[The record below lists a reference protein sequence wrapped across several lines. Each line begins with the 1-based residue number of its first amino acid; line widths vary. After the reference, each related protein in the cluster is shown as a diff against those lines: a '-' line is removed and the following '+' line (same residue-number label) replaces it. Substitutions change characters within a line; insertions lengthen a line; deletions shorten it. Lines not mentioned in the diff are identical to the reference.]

1 MKPDDLPMITGFGL
15 VLTFL
20 LLGVLMVFATL
31 VIARLVAPRRY
42 TEEKMT
48 PYECGEDPVG
58 NSWIQFNIRFY
69 IFALVFLIFD
79 VEMAFLLP
87 WAVAF
92 RSQELAASYG
102 ALAFWDAVVFVA
114 ILVVG
119 LIYLWAR
126 GDLRW
131 VRPQPQI
138 DKKEPTEREKRQR
151 DMLLGK
157 AV

>member
-1 MKPDDLPMITGFGL
+1 MYTSFERPFPGRSWNYGGGCPTSVSTLPRISWQGRAAGGNN
-15 VLTFL
+15 L
-20 LLGVLMVFATL
+20 LLTL
-31 VIARLVAPRRY
+31 TGGLPS
-42 TEEKMT
+42 T
-48 PYECGEDPVG
+48 
-58 NSWIQFNIRFY
+58 N
-69 IFALVFLIFD
+69 VFLIFD

-92 RSQELAASYG
+92 RSPELAALYG
-102 ALAFWDAVVFVA
+102 PLAFWDAVVFVA

-119 LIYLWAR
+119 LVYLWAR

-138 DKKEPTEREKRQR
+138 DKKEPTERERRER